1 MLCEFQFMSIKLYI
15 PSNHLATSW
24 NCPLLAYKERL
35 LTVIEYIGL
44 PTAWTR
50 QKYCSIH
57 MLTFKSA
64 CRVLVITQT
73 VWIRHIEK
81 SSSSHCQ
88 TLDQPHY
95 WEAVWLFTVAHTE
108 PVFVFEE
115 SLWVICLCDVVKLQL
130 LVSVKGRARL
140 SGLEL
145 RKNSL
150 WDPSFACTEI

>member
-1 MLCEFQFMSIKLYI
+1 MSIKLYI

-35 LTVIEYIGL
+35 LTV
-44 PTAWTR
+44 
-50 QKYCSIH
+50 SI
-57 MLTFKSA
+57 S
-64 CRVLVITQT
+64 V
-73 VWIRHIEK
+73 
-81 SSSSHCQ
+81 CQ
-88 TLDQPHY
+88 QH
-95 WEAVWLFTVAHTE
+95 EHVKNTVAYTCWLLSLPVGSLWLRRLCESGTLRKAAQVIVRLWISHTTE
-108 PVFVFEE
+108 RLSDYSLSRTQSQSLCFEE